1 MLKVSIITSVLNGRR
16 TIGDCIA
23 SVQAQNYPVEH
34 IIVDGGSTDGTLDI
48 LDTYESGISKVIHGP
63 DRGVYD
69 GMNKGLAIAGG
80 DVVGFLNSDDFYP
93 APDVIASVAQT
104 FIRENLDSCYGD
116 LIYIRNSEAQEIFR
130 YWKAGD
136 FDRRRF
142 YWGWMPPH
150 PTFFVRRRVYD
161 KLGGFNL
168 ALGSAADYE
177 LMLRFLLKNRISST
191 YIPKVLVKMR
201 TGGISNA
208 SLSNR
213 IKANRNDR
221 LAWKINGIEP
231 YPFTLI
237 LKPLRK
243 LGQFRHLL
251 TVKGFERFE
260 NQRPP
265 LIL

>member
-1 MLKVSIITSVLNGRR
+1 MPQISIITSVLNGQR
-16 TIGDCIA
+16 TLEDCIS
-23 SVQAQNYPVEH
+23 SVQAQSYPVEH
-34 IIVDGGSTDGTLDI
+34 IVVDGGSTDGTLAI
-48 LDTYESGISKVIHGP
+48 LETYDSSTVKVIYGP
-63 DRGVYD
+63 DRGIYD
-69 GMNKGLAIAGG
+69 GMNKGLAVASG
-80 DVVGFLNSDDFYP
+80 DIVGFLNSDDFYP
-93 APDVIASVAQT
+93 SSDVLASVVKT
-104 FIRENLDSCYGD
+104 LDEDNLDSCYGD

-130 YWKAGD
+130 YWKAAD

-177 LMLRFLLKNRISST
+177 LMLRFLLKHRITST

-213 IKANRNDR
+213 IKANRKDR
-221 LAWKINGIEP
+221 LAWTINEIEP
-231 YPFTLI
+231 YPFTLL

-243 LGQFRHLL
+243 LGQFRHQL
-251 TVKGFERFE
+251 TGNR
-260 NQRPP
+260 RR
-265 LIL
+265 